1 MRGHLCITGALM
13 DTVREHLET
22 STGTLMYVVRGHLW
36 ITGTLM
42 EPVRG
47 NLCFQYEDADESS
60 TGTRMDP
67 VRGLLRI

>member
-1 MRGHLCITGALM
+1 M

-36 ITGTLM
+36 MTGTLM
-42 EPVRG
+42 EPVRW